1 MNDGIII
8 ALLIGVVLGASGF
21 YAWYLKM
28 ERIQRFIDSS
38 GIVENY
44 KLLKIERDELRKI
57 VKSKSHEIEIKDI
70 EIERY
75 RKAIIAFGERERRTK
90 EIEKE
95 LASIKKFQTW
105 QYGHLFTILNRNGIK
120 LTDEEWNELTPSD

>member
-8 ALLIGVVLGASGF
+8 ALLIGVVLGASGI

-44 KLLKIERDELRKI
+44 KTLKIERDELAK
-57 VKSKSHEIEIKDI
+57 EIKILSADNKI
-70 EIERY
+70 M
-75 RKAIIAFGERERRTK
+75 RKAILSFAKGEKNRK
-90 EIEKE
+90 DMKIE
-95 LASIKKFQTW
+95 LDQMRNFQTW
-105 QYGHLFTILNRNGIK
+105 QFGRLFEILSKNGVK
-120 LTDEEWNELTPSD
+120 LSDEEWNELTPSN